1 MMNVDWFKLFE
12 RRNDFFVGVIYMVL
26 MNFLRSIWFKK
37 ENVILVG
44 IIFVFKYELKILNYF
59 FEFVVDELNVLW
71 KGVKVN
77 IYKSLF
83 IVVEI

>member
-1 MMNVDWFKLFE
+1 
-12 RRNDFFVGVIYMVL
+12 MVL

>member
-12 RRNDFFVGVIYMVL
+12 CWNDFFVGVIYMVL